1 MSQNDTSR
9 QRISIPNI
17 PIGAVSWYLAAFTV
31 ITVYL
36 TGTNTLF
43 ILATEKIIGWQ
54 AIQYVVT
61 GETLKAGGVALIASP
76 IIVEVGRMVLAEI
89 WTERRLRKARAE
101 GHEEGHAEGR
111 EEGRAEGAEIANRRW
126 VEWNRRR
133 KDAEAKGEPFT
144 EPAPGD
150 P

>member
-101 GHEEGHAEGR
+101 GR
-111 EEGRAEGAEIANRRW
+111 EEGRAEGTEIANRRW

>member
-101 GHEEGHAEGR
+101 GR
-111 EEGRAEGAEIANRRW
+111 KEGRAEGTEIANRRW